1 MLNALAELLKV
12 VVQPESTWGKF
23 SRKMLGLVISAAVGA
38 TIWNVYFNYQQSQLG
53 EVSVGEVL
61 EQDPSKR
68 KTVRE
73 LLERIKKSNRDI
85 ESVWLYSWP
94 DARNLIPVMYVGDS
108 MNPLPLG
115 SFREGDELPV
125 GTFVLNGCAAIERSI
140 PNFSCSVNGF
150 QDAWG
155 VVVVTYPEEYVV
167 TENDKRDIKATARRM
182 GIVLY
187 SNESHN
193 GSID

>member
-1 MLNALAELLKV
+1 MLNALAEVLKAV
-12 VVQPESTWGKF
+12 VKPESSWGKF

-38 TIWNVYFNYQQSQLG
+38 SIWNVYFNYQRSILG

-61 EQDPSKR
+61 ERDPTKR

-73 LLERIKKSNRDI
+73 LLERIKNSNRDI

-125 GTFVLNGCAAIERSI
+125 GTFVLNGCISIDRSI
-140 PNFSCSVNGF
+140 INYSCSINGF
-150 QDAWG
+150 EDAWG
-155 VVVVTYPEEYVV
+155 VIVVTYPEGYVV
-167 TENDKRDIKATARRM
+167 TESEKRDIKAAARTM

-187 SNESHN
+187 SSESHN
-193 GSID
+193 GTID